1 VTFSVSGEVLA
12 ENFVI
17 GRDTDDKVACYWCRY
32 DVVD

>member
-1 VTFSVSGEVLA
+1 LSGEVLA
-12 ENFVI
+12 EKFAI